1 MTRALLH
8 FVKCDFGKGGVAFIE
23 RDIADMDLET
33 TVADIASGQIDNVLA
48 VYETCEEGP
57 IFRDVTEDI
66 AKAVMAVWADEDQP
80 LQDWQHSFV
89 ELFVSVTAANSFRR
103 AA

>member
-1 MTRALLH
+1 
-8 FVKCDFGKGGVAFIE
+8 
-23 RDIADMDLET
+23 MDRKT
-33 TVADIASGQIDNVLA
+33 TIADIASGQIENVVA
-48 VYETCEEGP
+48 VYEACEEGP

-66 AKAVMAVWADEDQP
+66 ARDVMAIWSDENEP

-89 ELFVSVTAANSFRR
+89 ELFVSVTAAASFRR